1 MILAGFFFFILWDL
15 IPVWVKQLSLVSS
28 KVEFE
33 LSLES
38 WLLYHNKS
46 RWHHSEF
53 QIGFLDRFSF
63 GIFCRELQ
71 FQPDFPH
78 RQRRH
83 LQFYDKKLRFVFWIY
98 FLNFFKNTYQGFH
111 NLVYISEVFHF
122 LLKNL
127 NSHSAWS
134 LIHNSFSTAW
144 NEKTKSFA
152 YWQQNCLFI
161 CIWPL

>member
-1 MILAGFFFFILWDL
+1 MFCRVERTLFYFTLGKLHIVSYGLGGVLVMILAVFFILWDL

-53 QIGFLDRFSF
+53 QIGLLDRFSF

-83 LQFYDKKLRFVFWIY
+83 LQFYDKKIKIC
-98 FLNFFKNTYQGFH
+98 FLNLFFEFFQK
-111 NLVYISEVFHF
+111 
-122 LLKNL
+122 
-127 NSHSAWS
+127 
-134 LIHNSFSTAW
+134 
-144 NEKTKSFA
+144 
-152 YWQQNCLFI
+152 
-161 CIWPL
+161 

>member
-1 MILAGFFFFILWDL
+1 MFLRVERTLFYFTLGELHIVSYGLGTVLVMIFAVFFFILWYL

-46 RWHHSEF
+46 KWHHSEF

-78 RQRRH
+78 RQQRH
-83 LQFYDKKLRFVFWIY
+83 LQFKIKNYFLKKLT
-98 FLNFFKNTYQGFH
+98 LLKNNYQEFR
-111 NLVYISEVFHF
+111 NLVYILEVFHF
-122 LLKNL
+122 QLENL
-127 NSHSAWS
+127 NSHWA
-134 LIHNSFSTAW
+134 
-144 NEKTKSFA
+144 
-152 YWQQNCLFI
+152 
-161 CIWPL
+161 